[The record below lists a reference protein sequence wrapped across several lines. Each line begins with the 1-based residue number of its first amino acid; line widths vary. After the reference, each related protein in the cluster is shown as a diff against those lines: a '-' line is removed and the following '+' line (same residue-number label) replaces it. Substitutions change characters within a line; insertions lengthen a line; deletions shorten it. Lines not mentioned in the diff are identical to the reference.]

1 MKPFS
6 FERTFWALV
15 LVTFGGVLLLQNL
28 NIFDFNIWGYV
39 WKFWPLMFIVPCI
52 SALLKRWNLTSFVIV
67 LFGVL
72 IIVSNFT
79 SFNVWSTIWPIMI
92 IFFGIS
98 LIFKPSDGD
107 KTEDGEISSND
118 RLNESIVF
126 GGIEKKINTK
136 NFLGG
141 DVDLIFS
148 GAKLDLRDIEIKGKI
163 AKLEITSVFGG
174 CEILV
179 NTKKYNVRANGV
191 GIFGGWVNSYE
202 SSTKETPVLEITGTA
217 VFGGV
222 EIK

>member
-1 MKPFS
+1 MKSLS
-6 FERTFWALV
+6 FERAFWAILLV
-15 LVTFGGVLLLQNL
+15 IFGGVLLLQNL

-39 WKFWPLMFIVPCI
+39 WKFWPLMFIIPCLT
-52 SALLKRWNLTSFVIV
+52 SLFKTWNLTSLVLVI
-67 LFGVL
+67 FGVL

-79 SFNVWSTIWPIMI
+79 NFNVWSTIWPVMI

-98 LIFKPSDGD
+98 LIFKLDNGKEKNNGEVTSD
-107 KTEDGEISSND
+107 D
-118 RLNESIVF
+118 RINETVIF
-126 GGIEKKINTK
+126 GGVEKKINTK

-141 DVDLIFS
+141 DVDLVFG

-191 GIFGGWVNSYE
+191 GVFGGWVNSYE
-202 SSTKETPVLEITGTA
+202 SSTKETPILEITGSA